1 MGFFINLYQYLIY
14 NNMKLNKGDIL
25 IYLGG
30 DDFLD
35 KGLVV
40 GKRYTISSI
49 LDYSYDIDEITR
61 CEVNAISFIE
71 TNLACHLNLVGNYF
85 KLLLEEREIT
95 LNYLLNK

>member
-1 MGFFINLYQYLIY
+1 
-14 NNMKLNKGDIL
+14 MKLNKGDIL

-30 DDFLD
+30 DTFLD
-35 KGLVV
+35 KGLVA
-40 GKRYTISSI
+40 GGRYTISSI
-49 LDYSYDIDEITR
+49 LDYSYDIDEMTR

-71 TNLACHLNLVGNYF
+71 TNLACHLNLVGKYF